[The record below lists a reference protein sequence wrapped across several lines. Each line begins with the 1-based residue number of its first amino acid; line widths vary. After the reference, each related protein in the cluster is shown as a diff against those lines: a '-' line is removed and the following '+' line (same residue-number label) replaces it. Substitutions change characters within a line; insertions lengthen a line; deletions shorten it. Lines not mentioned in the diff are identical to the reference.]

1 MLYDEI
7 DWGSV
12 WIEQMKLHNEA
23 DEQVQQPD
31 RWGTY
36 ANAKRFWQS
45 SRKSG
50 KRLEKALKD
59 IKHDSDSRI
68 LDIGAGPGSMAILL
82 AQRVSHVTAVEPAD
96 GMTEVLREN
105 IADNNLSNVTCIQ
118 KNWEDVSLEE
128 LDSPYDV
135 VVASYSLHVPDIREA
150 IEKIQQVSSGKV
162 YIYWFAGATSWD
174 KNYSRIWPQLH
185 GRQYYPSPKCDVLYN
200 VLYSM
205 GIYPDMENFELTH
218 DTRFSS
224 LDEAVEHYKPHYKI
238 ATNEQEQI
246 LRSHLEQ
253 ILEKEADELVQVG
266 RSSRVKI
273 SWDNSH

>member
-7 DWGSV
+7 DWADV

-31 RWGTY
+31 RWATY
-36 ANAKRFWQS
+36 ENARRFWQS

-50 KRLEKALKD
+50 KRLEKTLKD

-68 LDIGAGPGSMAILL
+68 LDIGAGPGSMAIPL
-82 AQRVSHVTAVEPAD
+82 AQRVSHVTAVEPAE
-96 GMTEVLREN
+96 GMTEVLKEN
-105 IADNNLSNVTCIQ
+105 IKHYHLNNVTCIQ

-135 VVASYSLHVPDIREA
+135 IVASYSLHVPDIREA
-150 IEKIQQVSSGKV
+150 IEKIQQLSSGKV

-200 VLYSM
+200 VLYRM
-205 GIYPDMENFELTH
+205 GIYPDMENFELIH
-218 DTRFSS
+218 ETRFSS
-224 LDEAVEHYKPHYKI
+224 LDEAVQHYKPHYKI

-246 LRSHLEQ
+246 LRSHLEE
-253 ILEKEADELVQVG
+253 ILEKKGDELVQVG

>member
-7 DWGSV
+7 DWANV

-36 ANAKRFWQS
+36 ENAKRFWQS

-50 KRLEKALKD
+50 KRLEKTLKE
-59 IKHDSDSRI
+59 IEHDSDSRI
-68 LDIGAGPGSMAILL
+68 LDIGAGPGSMAIPL
-82 AQRVSHVTAVEPAD
+82 AQRVSHVTAVEPAE
-96 GMTEVLREN
+96 GMTEVLKEN
-105 IADNNLSNVTCIQ
+105 IEDYHLDNVACIQ
-118 KNWEDVSLEE
+118 KNWEDVSFEE

-150 IEKIQQVSSGKV
+150 IEKIQQVSSGRV
-162 YIYWFAGATSWD
+162 YIYWFAGLTSWD
-174 KNYSRIWPQLH
+174 RNYSRIWQQLH

-200 VLYSM
+200 VLYRM

-218 DTRFSS
+218 YTRFSS
-224 LDEAVEHYKPHYKI
+224 LEEAVQHYKPHYKI

-253 ILEKEADELVQVG
+253 ILEKEGDELVQVG

>member
-7 DWGSV
+7 DWADV

-36 ANAKRFWQS
+36 ENARRFWQS

-50 KRLEKALKD
+50 KRLEKTLRE

-68 LDIGAGPGSMAILL
+68 LDIGAGPGSMAIPL
-82 AQRVSHVTAVEPAD
+82 AQRVSHVTAVEPAE
-96 GMTEVLREN
+96 GMTEVLKEN
-105 IADNNLSNVTCIQ
+105 IKHYHLNNVTCIQ
-118 KNWEDVSLEE
+118 KNWEGVSLEE

-135 VVASYSLHVPDIREA
+135 IVASYSLHVPDIREA
-150 IEKIQQVSSGKV
+150 IEKIQQLSSGKV

-200 VLYSM
+200 VLYRM
-205 GIYPDMENFELTH
+205 GIYPDMENFELIH
-218 DTRFSS
+218 ETRFSS
-224 LDEAVEHYKPHYKI
+224 LDEAVQHYKPHYKI

-246 LRSHLEQ
+246 LRSHLEE
-253 ILEKEADELVQVG
+253 ILEKKGDELVQVG